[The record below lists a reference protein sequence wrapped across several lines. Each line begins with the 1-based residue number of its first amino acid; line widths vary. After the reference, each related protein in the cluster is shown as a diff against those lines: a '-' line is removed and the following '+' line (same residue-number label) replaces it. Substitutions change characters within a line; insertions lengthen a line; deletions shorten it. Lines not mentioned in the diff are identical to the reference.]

1 MIKGVSDQ
9 RRLPRLGHLRL
20 GVKKMSKNNKEYP
33 SEVDFFVIDPK
44 TPDEKRN
51 QELKDE
57 FHKLYG
63 EKPKSVTIM
72 FPPVPPEL
80 FFAQFYKRYGSST
93 LVKCKGDGEIATTTP
108 EFAEG
113 LEQVGEDERGFI
125 QVKCL
130 GPECIYQ
137 KGEKPQCARM
147 ACLQVILPEL
157 KGIGIWQINTG
168 SYNSI
173 VNMNSAVDWLRGLCG
188 RYAMI
193 PITLMRVPQDIQYE
207 GKKSKHYILQ
217 IDQNSLS
224 IGDIQRLALR
234 PEIKALIPPA
244 DESKDALFYDA
255 PIEVTPL
262 LEEKKE
268 KPIAKDPLKP
278 TNKEIKEHQKEIDE
292 SSKLPPE
299 PASPD
304 FINHI
309 FSRADKNKGV
319 SEEDIY
325 MLCREEFEGK
335 EPKDLS
341 QKEAEA
347 LDTAVVALLDE
358 KKPKGGGGSISYR
371 CQAPNCKR
379 TIVKGEKFCSYHK
392 NK

>member
-20 GVKKMSKNNKEYP
+20 GVKKKSQGGAEYP
-33 SEVDFFVIDPK
+33 SEVDYFVIDPK

-93 LVKCKGDGEIATTTP
+93 LVKCKGDGELATTTP

-113 LEQVGEDERGFI
+113 LKQVGEDERGFI
-125 QVKCL
+125 QVECL
-130 GPECIYQ
+130 GSECIYQ
-137 KGEKPQCARM
+137 NCKKPQCSRM
-147 ACLQVILPEL
+147 ACLQIILPEL

-173 VNMNSAVDWLRGLCG
+173 VNMNSAVDWLKGLCG

-207 GKKSKHYILQ
+207 GKKSKHFILQ
-217 IDQNSLS
+217 IDQDSLS

-234 PEIKALIPPA
+234 PEVTSLIPPA

-255 PIEVTPL
+255 PVETTPL
-262 LEEKKE
+262 LEQKKE
-268 KPIAKDPLKP
+268 IAKDPLNP
-278 TNKEIKEHQKEIDE
+278 TRKEIEKHQKEIAKTAE
-292 SSKLPPE
+292 IPVPATPE
-299 PASPD
+299 
-304 FINHI
+304 FLNEI
-309 FSRADKNKGV
+309 FARADKSKGV

-325 MLCREEFEGK
+325 MLCREKFEGK
-335 EPKDLS
+335 EPKDLT
-341 QKEAEA
+341 QAEAEA
-347 LDTAVVALLDE
+347 LDTAIVALIDE
-358 KKPKGGGGSISYR
+358 KKPKSNNSITYT
-371 CQAPNCKR
+371 CEAPGCKR
-379 TIVKGEKFCSYHK
+379 TIVKGTKLCSYHK
-392 NK
+392 NNER